1 MYSINYTDKTKSV
14 DTTCNKNYIMVGHS
28 NDTQLSVDCLVET
41 SRWQPT
47 DYWKQA
53 LLCNHQLVKGSGL

>member
-28 NDTQLSVDCLVET
+28 NDTQL
-41 SRWQPT
+41 PT